1 MKKIN
6 FFAVALLLMAA
17 FISSCGSKQ
26 AVAQNSNKN
35 GGGSPFGPTYEMPC
49 QVYDTPQEFA
59 ATTAYRGSKN
69 KMENIRWSAL
79 QNAQELIKLKMQRSY
94 DGLFSTYANSYGNN
108 KGNDVEDKMERA
120 CDDALKGILNTTSE
134 SCIRWSEVDEDGHI
148 YCYIAIKIS
157 KEELAKEATKEVKK
171 LLTEDEKTRI
181 DFREEEFRKKLN
193 DRFENFKDEKAK

>member
-1 MKKIN
+1 MN
-6 FFAVALLLMAA
+6 FFVAVL
-17 FISSCGSKQ
+17 FISATVFVSCGAKQ
-26 AVAQNSNKN
+26 VVAHNNSGKT
-35 GGGSPFGPTYEMPC
+35 GGNPFGSTYEMPC

-120 CDDALKGILNTTSE
+120 CDDALKGILNNTSE
-134 SCIRWSEVDEDGHI
+134 TCLRWGEVDEDGHV
-148 YCYIAIKIS
+148 YCYIAIKVS
-157 KEELAKEATKEVKK
+157 KEELAEKASKQVQK

-181 DFREEEFRKKLN
+181 DFREDEFRKKLN
-193 DRFENFKDEKAK
+193 DRFEKFKDEKEK